1 MSKFDVF
8 EAPVTVY
15 NYHEGLSAQF
25 RCYNDDLISAHL
37 QAGMV
42 WEPHMHRL
50 FEENIGQNSVSLD
63 IGANIGTHSV
73 KMAILS
79 TRLLSFEPLRP
90 SYTLLKENLRINGCS
105 NAIAYEY
112 ALSDSIYTT
121 EYKSVENRNIGGSVL
136 QDDHLAPSTDS
147 IDVITLDSL
156 YLNQV
161 DFIKIDV
168 EGYEAKAIAGG
179 VETIK
184 KHRPT
189 IVLECWDTYP
199 NVSLTHTRKEHELLL
214 SLDYSLKQVSK
225 CDWLFSPN
233 E

>member
-1 MSKFDVF
+1 MSKFDVL
-8 EAPVTVY
+8 EALVTVSD
-15 NYHEGLSAQF
+15 YHEGQSAQF
-25 RCYNDDLISAHL
+25 RCYTDDLISAHL

-73 KMAILS
+73 KMAKLS
-79 TRLLSFEPLRP
+79 TRLLAFEPLRP
-90 SYTLLKENLRINGCS
+90 SYTLLKENLRVNGCS
-105 NAIAYEY
+105 NAIVYEY
-112 ALSDSIYTT
+112 ALSDSAYTT
-121 EYKSVENRNIGGSVL
+121 EYQSVESRNIGGSVL
-136 QDDHLAPSTDS
+136 QDDHLAPTTDS
-147 IDVITLDSL
+147 IDAITLDSL

-161 DFIKIDV
+161 DFMKIDV
-168 EGYEAKAIAGG
+168 EGYEAKVIQGA

-199 NVSLTHTRKEHELLL
+199 NVSLAHTMKEHELLI
-214 SLDYSLKQVSK
+214 SLDYSLTQASK
-225 CDWLFSPN
+225 CDWLFSPK
-233 E
+233 

>member
-1 MSKFDVF
+1 MSKFDVL
-8 EAPVTVY
+8 EAIATVP
-15 NYHEGLSAQF
+15 NYHEGQDAHF
-25 RCYNDDLISAHL
+25 RCYTEDLISAHL

-73 KMAILS
+73 KMAKLS
-79 TRLLSFEPLRP
+79 TRLLAFEPLRP

-105 NAIAYEY
+105 NAVVYEY
-112 ALSDSIYTT
+112 ALSDAVYST
-121 EYKSVENRNIGGSVL
+121 EYKSVESKNIGGSVL
-136 QDDHLAPSTDS
+136 QDDHMTPGIDS

-161 DFIKIDV
+161 DFMKIDV
-168 EGYEAKAIAGG
+168 EGYEAKAIVGAI
-179 VETIK
+179 ETIK
-184 KHRPT
+184 HHRPT

-199 NVSLTHTRKEHELLL
+199 NVSLAHTMKEHELLL
-214 SLDYSLKQVSK
+214 SLDYSLTQVSN
-225 CDWLFSPN
+225 CDWLFSPK
-233 E
+233 

>member
-1 MSKFDVF
+1 
-8 EAPVTVY
+8 
-15 NYHEGLSAQF
+15 
-25 RCYNDDLISAHL
+25 
-37 QAGMV
+37 
-42 WEPHMHRL
+42 
-50 FEENIGQNSVSLD
+50 
-63 IGANIGTHSV
+63 
-73 KMAILS
+73 MAKLS
-79 TRLLSFEPLRP
+79 TRLLAFEPLRQ

-112 ALSDSIYTT
+112 ALSDAAYTT
-121 EYKSVENRNIGGSVL
+121 EYKSVQEGNIGGSVL
-136 QDDHLAPSTDS
+136 QDAHLAPSGES

-179 VETIK
+179 IETIK

-199 NVSLTHTRKEHELLL
+199 NVSLAHTMKEHGLLL
-214 SLDYSLKQVSK
+214 SLDYSLTQVSN

-233 E
+233 Q

>member
-1 MSKFDVF
+1 
-8 EAPVTVY
+8 
-15 NYHEGLSAQF
+15 
-25 RCYNDDLISAHL
+25 
-37 QAGMV
+37 
-42 WEPHMHRL
+42 
-50 FEENIGQNSVSLD
+50 
-63 IGANIGTHSV
+63 
-73 KMAILS
+73 MAILS
-79 TRLLSFEPLRP
+79 TRLLAFEPLRP

-121 EYKSVENRNIGGSVL
+121 EYKSVENRNIGGSML

-199 NVSLTHTRKEHELLL
+199 NVSLTHTTKEHELLL

-233 E
+233 Q